1 MEGQSVLWGPEPRET
16 RVQREHDPEERG
28 PRSGVHAELPR
39 LPGGRPYSEI
49 EVAGVASLEYEILK
63 VKF

>member
-1 MEGQSVLWGPEPRET
+1 MTL
-16 RVQREHDPEERG
+16 EERG

-39 LPGGRPYSEI
+39 LPGGKPYSEI